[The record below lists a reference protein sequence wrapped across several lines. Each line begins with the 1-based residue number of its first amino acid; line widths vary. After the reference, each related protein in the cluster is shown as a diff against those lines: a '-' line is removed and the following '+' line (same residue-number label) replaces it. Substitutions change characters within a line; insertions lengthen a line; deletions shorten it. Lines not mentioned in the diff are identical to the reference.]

1 MAQYYPPTEDV
12 PIFDTNLFEDPN
24 EFLTVTKANGKYL
37 RFPNAQ
43 GTENLQAITVSGT
56 SIFNNTMSANA
67 TVFFNSGSVYTNP
80 TGGYNLNID
89 STATD
94 VDLYGLAGIPMNFR
108 INSRIYPDWFFA
120 LYNGTTNAL
129 EMLIDST
136 DPLTTLLL
144 TDATCKTVLG
154 GKWRVRGNT
163 ASTFG
168 LLDLVTPT
176 LDGMTMYMANNSG
189 NPTITTK
196 NGTFD
201 FLDKVVTAPTLT
213 SPIVRICANKS
224 TGAIAG
230 DAMGIINFAGRDGV
244 NTSPAS
250 AGGLGV
256 FSTNTWSNINHSTY
270 MLFNTTAT
278 NTLVPRSVMALTEA
292 GFLRIG
298 ASTAVASY
306 PLHITTV
313 NGVNSTLLIDAGSST
328 ANSPVLSLHN
338 NEATSA
344 TTRQVVDLCMAKNA
358 GNFAL
363 NSLPGDGIL
372 RVNNT
377 TGTTTNRLLLSANSA
392 INAPFIDVGN
402 RMHMGT
408 DTTGTSLLNIKG
420 TFPQFKITSGDFA
433 NPASINMISPSGF
446 TSSMTLNDTALFINS
461 STGFVYCSG
470 SHLAPSPSNTY
481 DCGRAT
487 LYWKNVFS
495 AAYPAVSDGRLKKD
509 IKPSNLGLGFINKL
523 NPVSFKFIS
532 SPDVL
537 EGNVIVDNGGVREHY
552 GLITQDVKKVLDEE
566 GINGAM
572 WSLADVKDPESRQ
585 FLCYNELISPMIK
598 AIQELTLLVKDLR
611 TEINELKAK

>member
-1 MAQYYPPTEDV
+1 MCGYDPTSTI
-12 PIFDTNLFEDPN
+12 PASGGGIALFPAAN
-24 EFLTVTKANGKYL
+24 WSSSNHSSYMQFLTC
-37 RFPNAQ
+37 P
-43 GTENLQAITVSGT
+43 T
-56 SIFNNTMSANA
+56 SSLISRSAMIL
-67 TVFFNSGSVYTNP
+67 NSQ
-80 TGGYNLNID
+80 
-89 STATD
+89 
-94 VDLYGLAGIPMNFR
+94 
-108 INSRIYPDWFFA
+108 
-120 LYNGTTNAL
+120 
-129 EMLIDST
+129 
-136 DPLTTLLL
+136 
-144 TDATCKTVLG
+144 
-154 GKWRVRGNT
+154 
-163 ASTFG
+163 
-168 LLDLVTPT
+168 
-176 LDGMTMYMANNSG
+176 
-189 NPTITTK
+189 
-196 NGTFD
+196 
-201 FLDKVVTAPTLT
+201 
-213 SPIVRICANKS
+213 
-224 TGAIAG
+224 
-230 DAMGIINFAGRDGV
+230 
-244 NTSPAS
+244 
-250 AGGLGV
+250 
-256 FSTNTWSNINHSTY
+256 
-270 MLFNTTAT
+270 
-278 NTLVPRSVMALTEA
+278 

-298 ASTAVASY
+298 ASTATASY

-344 TTRQVVDLCMAKNA
+344 TTRQILELCMAKNA

-363 NSLPGDGIL
+363 NSLAGDGVL
-372 RVNNT
+372 RVGNT

-408 DTTGTSLLNIKG
+408 DTTGASLLNIKG

-433 NPASINMISPSGF
+433 NPASINMVSPSGF
-446 TSSMTLNDTALFINS
+446 TSNMTLNDTALFINS

-470 SHLAPSPSNTY
+470 SSLGASPSNTY
-481 DCGRAT
+481 DCGLAS
-487 LYWKNVFS
+487 LYWKNVRS

-566 GINGAM
+566 GVNGAM

-598 AIQELTLLVKDLR
+598 AIQDLTLLVKDLR
-611 TEINELKAK
+611 TEINELKAGR

>member
-43 GTENLQAITVSGT
+43 GDENLQGITVSGT
-56 SIFNNTMSANA
+56 SIFNQLSTFNDGFTVNGTGSDCTFNNFYSNFHGDVNLMSSSLVCKNDTGYCMQINAADDGNANKAYIQNYGEVGMIGNYVHLTSSNT
-67 TVFFNSGSVYTNP
+67 
-80 TGGYNLNID
+80 TGRVSFRSNVID
-89 STATD
+89 LTGTD
-94 VDLYGLAGIPMNFR
+94 DM
-108 INSRIYPDWFFA
+108 A
-120 LYNGTTNAL
+120 LYSDTNTLNG
-129 EMLIDST
+129 
-136 DPLTTLLL
+136 
-144 TDATCKTVLG
+144 
-154 GKWRVRGNT
+154 
-163 ASTFG
+163 
-168 LLDLVTPT
+168 
-176 LDGMTMYMANNSG
+176 
-189 NPTITTK
+189 TITTK
-196 NGTFD
+196 TGILD
-201 FLDKVVTAPTLT
+201 FIEPLKTAPTVT
-213 SPIVRICANKS
+213 NPIVRICANKLGAVTGDTLGQLQMCGYDPTS
-224 TGAIAG
+224 TI
-230 DAMGIINFAGRDGV
+230 
-244 NTSPAS
+244 PAS
-250 AGGLGV
+250 GGGIAL
-256 FSTNTWSNINHSTY
+256 FPAANWSSSNHSSY
-270 MLFNTTAT
+270 MQFLTCPTSS
-278 NTLVPRSVMALTEA
+278 LISRSAMILNSQ

-298 ASTAVASY
+298 ASTATASY

-313 NGVNSTLLIDAGSST
+313 NGANSTLLIDAGSST

-344 TTRQVVDLCMAKNA
+344 TTRQILELCMAKNA

-363 NSLPGDGIL
+363 NSLAGDGVL
-372 RVNNT
+372 RVGNT

-408 DTTGTSLLNIKG
+408 DTTGASLLNIKG

-433 NPASINMISPSGF
+433 NPASINMVSPSGF
-446 TSSMTLNDTALFINS
+446 TSNMTLNDTALFINS

-470 SHLAPSPSNTY
+470 SSLGASPSNTY
-481 DCGRAT
+481 DCGLAS
-487 LYWKNVFS
+487 LYWKNVRS

-566 GINGAM
+566 GVNGAM

-598 AIQELTLLVKDLR
+598 AIQDLTLLVKDLR
-611 TEINELKAK
+611 TEINELKAGR